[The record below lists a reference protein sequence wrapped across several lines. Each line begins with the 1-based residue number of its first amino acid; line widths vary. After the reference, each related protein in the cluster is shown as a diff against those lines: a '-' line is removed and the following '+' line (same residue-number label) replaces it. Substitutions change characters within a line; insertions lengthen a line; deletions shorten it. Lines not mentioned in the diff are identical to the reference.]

1 MIGKLESGR
10 KLIMDL
16 IEQSIGAFEQRE
28 ELCNKLQNL
37 ETKSDNEQNVHLQE
51 MRELQRK
58 LDHDIK
64 LKEFFAV
71 KSNHRVNAEL
81 EAREA
86 LHKQQQQE
94 LADKQLNDLQDVMAQ
109 IQVKHIAHNLLTTTL
124 QLKSHGRFLLCF
136 LLLLLMVVNFDAVL

>member
-1 MIGKLESGR
+1 MVGKLDTGR

-37 ETKSDNEQNVHLQE
+37 ESKSENEQNLHLQE

-64 LKEFFAV
+64 LKEFFAI

-94 LADKQLNDLQDVMAQ
+94 MADKQLSDLQDVMAQ
-109 IQVKHIAHNLLTTTL
+109 IQVIIILWGFELVFFTNKNNGLL
-124 QLKSHGRFLLCF
+124 SP
-136 LLLLLMVVNFDAVL
+136 VLEGGNSFW

>member
-1 MIGKLESGR
+1 
-10 KLIMDL
+10 MDL

-37 ETKSDNEQNVHLQE
+37 ESKSENEQNLHLQE

-64 LKEFFAV
+64 LKEFFAI

-94 LADKQLNDLQDVMAQ
+94 TADKQLNDLQDVMAQ
-109 IQVKHIAHNLLTTTL
+109 IQVIIIL
-124 QLKSHGRFLLCF
+124 QGFELGDFFLSNKNSG
-136 LLLLLMVVNFDAVL
+136 LLLPLWEGGNSFW